1 MSHLFSKP
9 VLGPEFYCS
18 RCRKYKPASAKCN
31 SLLCCSN
38 CKEKVLAA
46 DNADKEDEVKKT
58 RVNHLGAKIQKGLS
72 VKMYERE
79 MTNIIFDDWMN
90 DGIGE

>member
-18 RCRKYKPASAKCN
+18 RCSKYKPVAASCEK
-31 SLLCCSN
+31 LLCCSN

-46 DNADKEDEVKKT
+46 DNADKEDKVKKT
-58 RVNHLGAKIQKGLS
+58 RVNREGVALKKNLDDRLYQ
-72 VKMYERE
+72 RE
-79 MTNIIFDDWMN
+79 MSNIILGDAW
-90 DGIGE
+90 